1 MGLEQ
6 SRYAGGTYEAPRAS
20 PLAILFAEDSRVTRQ
35 LIHLVLTKR
44 GHQVDAVD
52 DGERA
57 LHALQNHAYDVALVD
72 FHLPKLDG
80 LQVVTQFKAT
90 SGQDRRHPH
99 FVGFTADIEG
109 LLAHPS
115 NCEILD
121 LVVGKPVDIV
131 HLNNVLEQLQRYV
144 DEGRGHAVQ
153 PESRL
158 EGEVGVP
165 SDSCD
170 RRASRRMR
178 VTAGTT
184 TLILQTGERFPCRGV
199 VWGGLLRSAP
209 DGAYSRRRAMTV
221 IPTRRSSRTILLAA
235 MLAAG
240 TLTYAAPASALGG
253 WVEGEEHDACDN
265 DDGAFD
271 EAAFVIA
278 TEPEAGERVESGF
291 EVEGCSRSFESN
303 VQWKLIAR
311 DGAVLASGYT
321 QGGGVDG
328 PGAFSFTV
336 PYSVDARQIGHLE
349 VFAEDPSEGEGF
361 PPGRTVLPLVLKP

>member
-6 SRYAGGTYEAPRAS
+6 SRYAGGTYEASRAS

-57 LHALQNHAYDVALVD
+57 LPALQNHAYDVALVD

-90 SGQDRRHPH
+90 SGEDRRHPH

-131 HLNNVLEQLQRYV
+131 HLSNVLEQLQRYV

-153 PESRL
+153 PESRP

-165 SDSCD
+165 SDNCD

-184 TLILQTGERFPCRGV
+184 TLILQTGEWFPCSVRDLSLGGAALEVKTRPAIGQLVMVGQSEGRV
-199 VWGGLLRSAP
+199 VRHTKIGIALEFTKAQSRTRPPILIQDAMATAP
-209 DGAYSRRRAMTV
+209 SRRAMSY
-221 IPTRRSSRTILLAA
+221 R
-235 MLAAG
+235 
-240 TLTYAAPASALGG
+240 
-253 WVEGEEHDACDN
+253 
-265 DDGAFD
+265 
-271 EAAFVIA
+271 
-278 TEPEAGERVESGF
+278 
-291 EVEGCSRSFESN
+291 
-303 VQWKLIAR
+303 
-311 DGAVLASGYT
+311 
-321 QGGGVDG
+321 
-328 PGAFSFTV
+328 
-336 PYSVDARQIGHLE
+336 
-349 VFAEDPSEGEGF
+349 
-361 PPGRTVLPLVLKP
+361 